1 MKKTTLPPNFKDFFN
16 RELKRWTSGAKPPL
30 GSNISN
36 ELEDM
41 VTRAKKAIQ
50 KDIDEKEIA
59 EEIIQPP
66 KKDEAEDRKIIK
78 ESGSE
83 YPIK

>member
-41 VTRAKKAIQ
+41 VTHTHI
-50 KDIDEKEIA
+50 
-59 EEIIQPP
+59 
-66 KKDEAEDRKIIK
+66 
-78 ESGSE
+78 
-83 YPIK
+83 

>member
-1 MKKTTLPPNFKDFFN
+1 MKKTLPPNFKDFFN

-30 GSNISN
+30 GTNISN

-41 VTRAKKAIQ
+41 VSRAKKAIQ

-59 EEIIQPP
+59 EEIIQPA
-66 KKDEAEDRKIIK
+66 KEDEDEDRKIIK
-78 ESGSE
+78 ESGSDH
-83 YPIK
+83 PIK